1 MSLIRIVLSS
11 CAAFSVAISLV
22 GCGGTATEIMPSVKG
37 DRLDSAQAT
46 LDAAGIKKD
55 SIDIKGGGTFGVIDE
70 SNWQVCNQTPEPGKA
85 IDSTV
90 ILYVNRSC
98 PLLQTST
105 PTPVPSPPPVE
116 QPSATAETD
125 DVATETFIMPKLVG
139 KNLQVAQDQ
148 LQARGS
154 YVLDQE
160 DASGLN
166 RFQVLDSNWKV
177 CRQKPQAGKKVGI
190 DQLVTLGSVKLEE
203 SC

>member
-1 MSLIRIVLSS
+1 
-11 CAAFSVAISLV
+11 
-22 GCGGTATEIMPSVKG
+22 
-37 DRLDSAQAT
+37 
-46 LDAAGIKKD
+46 
-55 SIDIKGGGTFGVIDE
+55 
-70 SNWQVCNQTPEPGKA
+70 
-85 IDSTV
+85 
-90 ILYVNRSC
+90 
-98 PLLQTST
+98 
-105 PTPVPSPPPVE
+105 
-116 QPSATAETD
+116 
-125 DVATETFIMPKLVG
+125 MPKLVG

-190 DQLVTLGSVKLEE
+190 DQLVTLWSVKLEE